1 MIRIKT
7 KSIASLLLCSL
18 AFAANAQNDAD
29 AIPID
34 KNTKVGK
41 LANGLTYYIRR
52 NVKPEGKVELKLAVN
67 AGSVLERDDQQG
79 VAHFLEHMAFNGT
92 KNFPK
97 NELVEFLQKAGVRFG
112 ADLNAHTSF
121 DETVYDL
128 PISSKDE
135 KVLNKGYQVI
145 RDWAGNLLLETSE
158 IDKERGIILEEKRMR
173 QGAGMR
179 MMTKYFPSLLNGSKY
194 GERLPIGT
202 EHIIT
207 TAPRKAFVDF
217 YNDWY
222 RPNNMAVII
231 VGDIDVVQAEAK
243 VKALFGD
250 LKNPSKAPVRPEI
263 TPIQWHK
270 EDKAAVVTDKENT
283 SNIIQVYL
291 GLKKAEDPTKWK
303 SYGEN
308 TLNELL
314 SSMLGNRLEEYG
326 LKASSPIGFG
336 RVSLEGSQFRGYS
349 QINMLASVKE
359 NATDALNTIVLE
371 VLNAKKFG
379 FTTAEFERAKKE
391 TLENYVERAAEK
403 DKTESSRFA
412 NEYVNNFL
420 DKEASPGIEAEKKY
434 VDQYF
439 AKLTLAEANAA
450 IAKLDINAPAYVL
463 FTALESAKNLPTEA
477 SLLAA
482 YKAAKLQ
489 TPKAYEEKA
498 VAKELIDVM
507 PAAGKVVNTESNA
520 DFGTKSYT
528 LSNGIKVICKKTDYK
543 NDEILLSGFQ
553 WGGNSNLTEREIVVS
568 KYLRTVVNSLG
579 LGTHNS
585 SELQKMLT
593 GVNAMATLSSSNNTL
608 SVNGKST
615 VKDFEKFMQI
625 LHLRLTNVNFDSEE
639 MDGMRSSSKQ
649 QIGMLKNNPSLKFV
663 DTLNMFKYS
672 NSKRFAYF
680 PYLEEMATVSND
692 DIKNLY
698 KKLTSNLN
706 GLTLVLIGNVDDANI
721 ATMLEKYVGS
731 ITTKSEKISLNTA
744 NIIRPV
750 IGKNTFLV
758 KGGKEKKSEINHT
771 YYGNI
776 TSFDDKE
783 NLSYGLL
790 AEVLQMKTTEKLR
803 EEMGGTYSPRVGGQ
817 MTRPPMLEYSLS
829 LIVPSAPENV
839 DKLTAAFDEIVAKVA
854 GGDISDDDMLKAK
867 EQRKKAL
874 ETQMKTNNYW
884 LQIVES
890 QDMYKFN
897 TSLITTYFTRL
908 NDITKADLVSV
919 AKKYLTNANILKAV
933 MNPE

>member
-1 MIRIKT
+1 MFTFTGKIKSMSTFETIAVVLLGVILLALVWLITEFSGMKAAIKERTGINNETIKLRLQAYERLALVAERIALQNLISRIPNAGLTAKQMQHALIEAI
-7 KSIASLLLCSL
+7 KSEFEYNISQQIYVSPEAWRAVHNLKEQNIYIINQLTTTLPFQASAMDLNKQIIDYLMSNPKASL
-18 AFAANAQNDAD
+18 
-29 AIPID
+29 
-34 KNTKVGK
+34 
-41 LANGLTYYIRR
+41 
-52 NVKPEGKVELKLAVN
+52 
-67 AGSVLERDDQQG
+67 
-79 VAHFLEHMAFNGT
+79 H
-92 KNFPK
+92 
-97 NELVEFLQKAGVRFG
+97 
-112 ADLNAHTSF
+112 
-121 DETVYDL
+121 
-128 PISSKDE
+128 
-135 KVLNKGYQVI
+135 
-145 RDWAGNLLLETSE
+145 
-158 IDKERGIILEEKRMR
+158 
-173 QGAGMR
+173 
-179 MMTKYFPSLLNGSKY
+179 
-194 GERLPIGT
+194 
-202 EHIIT
+202 
-207 TAPRKAFVDF
+207 
-217 YNDWY
+217 
-222 RPNNMAVII
+222 
-231 VGDIDVVQAEAK
+231 
-243 VKALFGD
+243 
-250 LKNPSKAPVRPEI
+250 
-263 TPIQWHK
+263 
-270 EDKAAVVTDKENT
+270 
-283 SNIIQVYL
+283 
-291 GLKKAEDPTKWK
+291 
-303 SYGEN
+303 
-308 TLNELL
+308 
-314 SSMLGNRLEEYG
+314 
-326 LKASSPIGFG
+326 
-336 RVSLEGSQFRGYS
+336 
-349 QINMLASVKE
+349 
-359 NATDALNTIVLE
+359 TIVLE